1 MAGGISA
8 FPHHIS
14 EKEQPMKYR
23 TSLTALAVAAGLTVA
38 GCSNTQTEGPAEPGP
53 ATTSQASPHNSADVE
68 FAQQMIPHHE
78 QALEMAKLAPTRA
91 DSQEVK
97 DLAADI
103 EAAQDPEI
111 QTMTGWLKKWGE
123 DAPSGMGS
131 HTMGDGQMMDD
142 DQMMGEGMMSAED
155 MTELEKA
162 SGAAFD
168 RMFLTMMIEHHEGAI
183 TMAKDE
189 QRDGK
194 DTAAIALAT
203 RIESAQT
210 EEIKLM
216 RKLLSE

>member
-1 MAGGISA
+1 
-8 FPHHIS
+8 
-14 EKEQPMKYR
+14 MKYR

-38 GCSNTQTEGPAEPGP
+38 GCSNNNQPEGPAETGP
-53 ATTSQASPHNSADVE
+53 ATTTAASPHNSADVE

-91 DSQEVK
+91 ESQEVK

-111 QTMTGWLKKWGE
+111 QMMTGWLKKWGE
-123 DAPSGMGS
+123 DVPSGMGG
-131 HTMGDGQMMDD
+131 HKMDDGQMMDGDQMGED
-142 DQMMGEGMMSAED
+142 DQMGEGMMSED
-155 MTELEKA
+155 DMAALEKA
-162 SGAAFD
+162 KGAEFD

-194 DTAAIALAT
+194 DTAAIELAQ

-210 EEIKLM
+210 AEIKLM
-216 RKLLSE
+216 RKLLAE

>member
-1 MAGGISA
+1 
-8 FPHHIS
+8 
-14 EKEQPMKYR
+14 MKYR

-38 GCSNTQTEGPAEPGP
+38 GCSNTSEGPVEPVP
-53 ATTSQASPHNSADVE
+53 TTSSQASAHNSADVE

-78 QALEMAKLAPTRA
+78 QALDMAKIALTRA
-91 DSQEVK
+91 QSPQVK

-123 DAPSGMGS
+123 DTPSGMGG
-131 HTMGDGQMMDD
+131 HTMDDGSMMGDDP
-142 DQMMGEGMMSAED
+142 MGEGMMSDGD
-155 MTELEKA
+155 MAALEKA

-168 RMFLTMMIEHHEGAI
+168 QMFLTMMIKHHEGAI

-194 DTAAIALAT
+194 DTAAIELAT

-210 EEIKLM
+210 AEIKLM
-216 RKLLSE
+216 RKLLSD

>member
-1 MAGGISA
+1 
-8 FPHHIS
+8 
-14 EKEQPMKYR
+14 MKYR
-23 TSLTALAVAAGLTVA
+23 TSLTAMTVAAGLVLA
-38 GCSNTQTEGPAEPGP
+38 GCSNNAQGPVETAP
-53 ATTSQASPHNSADVE
+53 TKTSQASAHNSADVA

-78 QALEMAKLAPTRA
+78 QALDMAKLARSRA
-91 DSQEVK
+91 ESKEVK

-111 QTMTGWLKKWGE
+111 QTMTGWLKQWGE
-123 DAPSGMGS
+123 ALPRGMGG
-131 HTMGDGQMMDD
+131 HAMDD
-142 DQMMGEGMMSAED
+142 GSRMDGDQMGQGMMSSRD
-155 MTELEKA
+155 MTELGKA

-168 RMFLTMMIEHHEGAI
+168 RMFLTMMIKHHEGAI

-194 DTAAIALAT
+194 DTAAIELAT

-210 EEIKLM
+210 AEIKLM